1 MKTKLEHI
9 ATIIAAA
16 VWADGVYDPAEE
28 ITVEEIAEALE
39 LDEKLFKEAVEKL
52 AKAFDG
58 VTQNQAH
65 AAALLD
71 AAEAVDDEEIGIV
84 FEAAMQMLLADSEL
98 SRAEVSNLLVIAE
111 ALGIEEED
119 AILMLADMVK
129 TEPDLTINMED

>member
-1 MKTKLEHI
+1 MKTRIENI
-9 ATIIAAA
+9 AAVIAAA
-16 VWADGVYDPAEE
+16 IWADGVYDPAEK
-28 ITVEEIAEALE
+28 ITVEEIAEALD
-39 LDEKLFKEAVEKL
+39 LDEKAFKAAVDKQVKALEKMSE
-52 AKAFDG
+52 
-58 VTQNQAH
+58 NQAN
-65 AAALLD
+65 AALKD

-129 TEPDLTINMED
+129 TEPELTINMED

>member
-1 MKTKLEHI
+1 MKTRIENI
-9 ATIIAAA
+9 AAVIAAA
-16 VWADGVYDPAEE
+16 IWADGVYDPAEK

-39 LDEKLFKEAVEKL
+39 LDEKAFKAAVDKQVKALEKMSE
-52 AKAFDG
+52 
-58 VTQNQAH
+58 NQAN
-65 AAALLD
+65 AALKD

-111 ALGIEEED
+111 ALGIEDED

>member
-1 MKTKLEHI
+1 MKTSLENI
-9 ATIIAAA
+9 AAIIAAA
-16 VWADGVYDPAEE
+16 IWADGVYDPAEK

-39 LDEKLFKEAVEKL
+39 LDEKAFKAAVDKQVKALEKMSE
-52 AKAFDG
+52 
-58 VTQNQAH
+58 NQAN
-65 AAALLD
+65 AALKD

-111 ALGIEEED
+111 ALGIEDED

>member
-1 MKTKLEHI
+1 MKTSIEN
-9 ATIIAAA
+9 IAAIVA
-16 VWADGVYDPAEE
+16 AAIWADGVYDPAEE

-39 LDEKLFKEAVEKL
+39 LDEKAFKAAVDKHVKALEKMS
-52 AKAFDG
+52 D
-58 VTQNQAH
+58 NQAN
-65 AAALLD
+65 AALKD

-111 ALGIEEED
+111 ALGIEDED

-129 TEPDLTINMED
+129 TELDLTINLED

>member
-1 MKTKLEHI
+1 MKTRIENI
-9 ATIIAAA
+9 AAVIAAA
-16 VWADGVYDPAEE
+16 IWADGVYDPAEK

-39 LDEKLFKEAVEKL
+39 LDEKAFKAAVDKQVKALEKMSE
-52 AKAFDG
+52 
-58 VTQNQAH
+58 NQAN
-65 AAALLD
+65 AALKD

-129 TEPDLTINMED
+129 TEPELTINMED

>member
-1 MKTKLEHI
+1 MKTSIENI
-9 ATIIAAA
+9 AAVIAAA
-16 VWADGVYDPAEE
+16 IWADGVYDPAEE

-39 LDEKLFKEAVEKL
+39 LDEKAFKAAVNKQVKALEKMSE
-52 AKAFDG
+52 
-58 VTQNQAH
+58 NQAN
-65 AAALLD
+65 AALKD

-111 ALGIEEED
+111 ALGIEDED

>member
-1 MKTKLEHI
+1 MKTRIENI
-9 ATIIAAA
+9 AAVIAAA
-16 VWADGVYDPAEE
+16 IWADGVYDPAEK

-39 LDEKLFKEAVEKL
+39 LDEKAFKAAVDKQVKALEKMSE
-52 AKAFDG
+52 
-58 VTQNQAH
+58 NQAN
-65 AAALLD
+65 AALKD

-111 ALGIEEED
+111 ALGIEDED

-129 TEPDLTINMED
+129 TEPELTINMED

>member
-1 MKTKLEHI
+1 MKTSIEN
-9 ATIIAAA
+9 IAAVVA
-16 VWADGVYDPAEE
+16 AAIWADGVYDPAEK

-39 LDEKLFKEAVEKL
+39 LDEKAFKAAVDKQVKALEKMSE
-52 AKAFDG
+52 
-58 VTQNQAH
+58 NQAN
-65 AAALLD
+65 AALKD

-111 ALGIEEED
+111 ALGIEDED

-129 TEPDLTINMED
+129 TEPELTINMED

>member
-1 MKTKLEHI
+1 MKTSIENI
-9 ATIIAAA
+9 AAIIAAA
-16 VWADGVYDPAEE
+16 IWADGVYDPAEE

-39 LDEKLFKEAVEKL
+39 LDEKAFKAAVNKQVKALEKMS
-52 AKAFDG
+52 D
-58 VTQNQAH
+58 NQAN
-65 AAALLD
+65 AALKD

-111 ALGIEEED
+111 ALGIEDED

>member
-1 MKTKLEHI
+1 MKTSIEN
-9 ATIIAAA
+9 IAAVVA
-16 VWADGVYDPAEE
+16 AAIWADGVYDPAEK

-39 LDEKLFKEAVEKL
+39 LDEKAFKAAVDKQVKALEKMSE
-52 AKAFDG
+52 
-58 VTQNQAH
+58 NQAN
-65 AAALLD
+65 AALKD

-111 ALGIEEED
+111 ALGIEDED

>member
-1 MKTKLEHI
+1 MKTSIENI
-9 ATIIAAA
+9 AAIIAAA
-16 VWADGVYDPAEE
+16 IWADGVYDPAEE

-39 LDEKLFKEAVEKL
+39 LDEAKFKAEVDKQVKALEKMS
-52 AKAFDG
+52 D
-58 VTQNQAH
+58 NQAN
-65 AAALLD
+65 AALKD

-111 ALGIEEED
+111 ALGIEDED

-129 TEPDLTINMED
+129 EEKDLSINFED